1 MKLKLF
7 GRFALSKNRSEIV
20 PVSLRR
26 GQALLAYLASR
37 ETRRESRE
45 VLLDM
50 LWPDRFKEQ
59 AQASLRQ
66 VVFELKALAPDDA
79 PILLTSRNDVALGP
93 AIVEC
98 DLWSFEER
106 TAANQIEDAEFL
118 LGLYSGPFL
127 DGPPLATEPFQ
138 QWTAI
143 QRSRLENQ
151 LETSILNVTA
161 ENTGPADMERSVRLL
176 AKLMELCPMCFQ
188 ALWRLME
195 LSATS
200 GDPATAVRYY
210 EHFARRL
217 KLEFN
222 EAPPPELSDFNTSLK
237 AAPRQSIARYAP
249 QRQLAFTHKNP
260 WTRARS
266 DAPVVAV
273 LPFRYAGTR
282 SDSAALANAVCEDI
296 TLMLSGCRWLSVLS
310 RSATHNVRSDGDFIP
325 RDFARLTGA
334 NHLVY
339 GTITDRA
346 DSLSLSIELADAET
360 GYITWAKRYDA
371 TGQDLLSWAGEVCPM
386 IVSAL
391 DPALAESEHQALR
404 KPALAATGSLI
415 AYQHLVIGYR
425 HYHAAQWQQAIA
437 AFQNAVDEDAT
448 YAHAHAMISVNRY
461 MDAQITRNRG
471 FDGELEMAEHS
482 ARRALEIDPSEA
494 KANIGL
500 GQIMDWRGNHTESM
514 GYIERAV
521 MLNPSFAHA
530 STARSYHAVMTGSFE
545 AAKAYIQNA
554 MRLRVGDA
562 GLGFCLPSKALADLH
577 LGNFKDALQTAHWAM
592 RLKPDFWLTRL
603 VLAASLHAAGDFES
617 AASLVNDLK
626 RDYAG
631 LNADE
636 FASWFPYANPHD
648 GDAITKALVKSGW
661 C

>member
-7 GRFALSKNRSEIV
+7 GGFALTKNRSEIV

-26 GQALLAYLASR
+26 GQALMAYLASR
-37 ETRRESRE
+37 ETRRENRE

-79 PILLTSRNDVALGP
+79 SILLTSRNEVALGP
-93 AIVEC
+93 AIKDC

-118 LGLYSGPFL
+118 LGLYAGPFL

-151 LETSILNVTA
+151 LETSILNATA
-161 ENTGPADMERSVRLL
+161 ENSSPADMERSVRLL
-176 AKLMELCPMCFQ
+176 AKLVELCPMCFQ

-200 GDPATAVRYY
+200 GNPATAVRYY

-222 EAPPPELSDFNTSLK
+222 EAPPPEFSDFNTSLK
-237 AAPRQSIARYAP
+237 AAPRQGIAPYAP

-260 WTRARS
+260 WTRTRS

-273 LPFRYAGTR
+273 LPFRYVGTCG
-282 SDSAALANAVCEDI
+282 DSAALANAVCEDI

-310 RSATHNVRSDGDFIP
+310 RSATHNVRSDGNFIP

-339 GTITDRA
+339 GTIIDRA
-346 DSLSLSIELADAET
+346 DSLSLSVELADAET

-415 AYQHLVIGYR
+415 AYQHLVMGYR
-425 HYHAAQWQQAIA
+425 HYYSAHWTPALA
-437 AFQNAVDEDAT
+437 AFQHAIEDDAT
-448 YAHAHAMISVNRY
+448 YAHAHAMLATTSY
-461 MDAQITRNRG
+461 MSAQVVRDSG
-471 FDGELEMAEHS
+471 FDEALKKAEQS

-494 KANIGL
+494 KGIMAL
-500 GQIMDWRGNHTESM
+500 GQILDWQGHHDEST
-514 GYIERAV
+514 GYLERAV
-521 MLNPSFAHA
+521 VLNPSFAQA
-530 STARSYHAVMTGSFE
+530 SAARSYNAVMTGSFE
-545 AAKAYIQNA
+545 AAKTYFQTA

-562 GLGFCLPSKALADLH
+562 GLGFCLPSKALAEFH
-577 LGNFKDALQTAHWAM
+577 LGNFKEALQTAHWAM
-592 RLKPDFWLTRL
+592 RLTPDFWLTRL
-603 VLAASLHAAGDFES
+603 VLAASLHATEDLDS
-617 AASLVNDLK
+617 AVTMVHDLK

-636 FASWFPYANPHD
+636 FAAWFPYANPHD
-648 GDAITKALVKSGW
+648 GDAITKALVSSGW
-661 C
+661 R

>member
-1 MKLKLF
+1 MKLRLF
-7 GRFALSKNRSEIV
+7 GGFALAKNQSQII

-26 GQALLAYLASR
+26 GQALLAYLASK
-37 ETRRESRE
+37 ETRRENRE

-66 VVFELKALAPDDA
+66 VVFELKALAPQDA
-79 PILLTSRNDVALGP
+79 PILTTSRNEVVLGP
-93 AIVEC
+93 AIEEC

-151 LETSILNVTA
+151 LETSILNATA
-161 ENTGPADMERSVRLL
+161 ENSSPADMERSVRLL
-176 AKLMELCPMCFQ
+176 AKLVELCPMCFQ

-200 GDPATAVRYY
+200 GNPATAVRHY

-222 EAPPPELSDFNTSLK
+222 EAPPPELADFNASLK
-237 AAPRQSIARYAP
+237 AAPRQGIASYAL
-249 QRQLAFTHKNP
+249 QRQLAFVHKNP

-273 LPFRYAGTR
+273 LPFRYTGTR

-310 RSATHNVRSDGDFIP
+310 RSATYNVKNDESFIP

-346 DSLSLSIELADAET
+346 DSLSLTVELADAET

-371 TGQDLLSWAGEVCPM
+371 TGQDLLSWASEVCPM

-425 HYHAAQWQQAIA
+425 HYHAAQWQKAIA

-471 FDGELEMAEHS
+471 FEGELEKAEHS

-530 STARSYHAVMTGSFE
+530 STARSYHAVMVGSFE
-545 AAKAYIQNA
+545 AAKNYIQNA

-592 RLKPDFWLTRL
+592 RMTPDFWLTRL
-603 VLAASLHAAGDFES
+603 VLAASLYATGDFES
-617 AASLVNDLK
+617 AATLVNSLK
-626 RDYAG
+626 HDYAG
-631 LNADE
+631 LSADE
-636 FASWFPYANPHD
+636 FASWFPYENPRD
-648 GDAITKALVKSGW
+648 GERITSALVKSGW
-661 C
+661 R

>member
-1 MKLKLF
+1 MRLKLF
-7 GRFALSKNRSEIV
+7 GGFALTKNRSEIV

-26 GQALLAYLASR
+26 GQALLAYLASK

-66 VVFELKALAPDDA
+66 VVFELKTLSPPGK
-79 PILLTSRNDVALGP
+79 PILVTSRNDVAFGP
-93 AIVEC
+93 VIDDC
-98 DLWSFEER
+98 DLWSFEES
-106 TAANQIEDAEFL
+106 AAENQIDAAELL

-151 LETSILNVTA
+151 LETSILAATA
-161 ENTGPADMERSVRLL
+161 EYSNDAEVEKSLRLL
-176 AKLMELCPMCFQ
+176 ARLVELCPMCFQ
-188 ALWRLME
+188 ALYRLME
-195 LSATS
+195 LSATR
-200 GDPATAVRYY
+200 GNPAAAVRFYD
-210 EHFARRL
+210 HFARRL

-222 EAPPPELSDFNTSLK
+222 EAPPPELSDFCNTLK
-237 AAPRQSIARYAP
+237 TAPRQSVARYAP
-249 QRQLAFTHKNP
+249 ERQMAFIHKNP

-273 LPFRYAGTR
+273 LPFRYTGTR
-282 SDSAALANAVCEDI
+282 GESAALTNAVCEDI

-310 RSATHNVRSDGDFIP
+310 RSATHNIRSDEDFIP

-371 TGQDLLSWAGEVCPM
+371 TGQDLLTWAGEICPM

-391 DPALAESEHQALR
+391 DPALAESEYQALR

-415 AYQHLVIGYR
+415 AYQHLVMGYR
-425 HYHAAQWQQAIA
+425 HYNAAQWPQAIA
-437 AFQNAVDEDAT
+437 AFQRAIDDDAT
-448 YAHAHAMISVNRY
+448 YAHAHAMLSVTTY
-461 MDAQITRNRG
+461 MAAQISRDRG
-471 FDGELEMAEHS
+471 FDVELERAEHS

-500 GQIMDWRGNHTESM
+500 GQIMDWRGDHSESM
-514 GYIERAV
+514 GYLDRA
-521 MLNPSFAHA
+521 MALNPSFAHA
-530 STARSYHAVMTGSFE
+530 STARSYHAVMIGSFE
-545 AAKAYIQNA
+545 AAKTYIQTA

-562 GLGFCLPSKALADLH
+562 GLGFCLPSKALADFH
-577 LGNFKDALQTAHWAM
+577 LGNSKEALQTAHWAM
-592 RLKPDFWLTRL
+592 RLTPDLWLCRMA
-603 VLAASLHAAGDFES
+603 LAVALHANENFEPAGK
-617 AASLVNDLK
+617 LVDDLK

-636 FASWFPYANPHD
+636 FASWFPYANPSD
-648 GDAITKALVKSGW
+648 GDQITRALVQSGW
-661 C
+661 R

>member
-7 GRFALSKNRSEIV
+7 GGFALTKNRSEIV

-26 GQALLAYLASR
+26 GQALMAYLASR
-37 ETRRESRE
+37 ETRRENRE

-66 VVFELKALAPDDA
+66 VVFELKALAPDAA
-79 PILLTSRNDVALGP
+79 PLLLTSRHEVALGP
-93 AIVEC
+93 AIQEC

-106 TAANQIEDAEFL
+106 TAANQIDDAEFL
-118 LGLYSGPFL
+118 LRLYAGPFL

-151 LETSILNVTA
+151 LETSILNATA
-161 ENTGPADMERSVRLL
+161 ENSNPAEMERSVRLL
-176 AKLMELCPMCFQ
+176 AKLVELCPMCFQ

-200 GDPATAVRYY
+200 GNPATAVRYY

-217 KLEFN
+217 KLEFD
-222 EAPPPELSDFNTSLK
+222 EAPPPELSDFNASLK
-237 AAPRQSIARYAP
+237 AAPRQSIAPYAP
-249 QRQLAFTHKNP
+249 QRQLAFAHKNP

-282 SDSAALANAVCEDI
+282 GDSAALANAVCEDI

-310 RSATHNVRSDGDFIP
+310 RSATHNVRSDGNFIP

-404 KPALAATGSLI
+404 RPALAATGSLI
-415 AYQHLVIGYR
+415 AYQHLVMGYR
-425 HYHAAQWQQAIA
+425 HYNAAQWEQATA
-437 AFQNAVDEDAT
+437 AFQRAIDEDAT
-448 YAHAHAMISVNRY
+448 YAHAHAMVSMTRY
-461 MDAQITRNRG
+461 VCAQVTRDRG
-471 FDGELEMAEHS
+471 FDAELARAEHS

-494 KANIGL
+494 KANIGF
-500 GQIMDWRGNHTESM
+500 GQIMSWRGRYSESM
-514 GYIERAV
+514 GYLERAV
-521 MLNPSFAHA
+521 VLNPSFAHA
-530 STARSYHAVMTGSFE
+530 STARSYNAVMTGSYE
-545 AAKAYIQNA
+545 AAKTYIQTA
-554 MRLRVGDA
+554 LRLRVGDA

-577 LGNFKDALQTAHWAM
+577 LGNLNEALQTAHWAM
-592 RLKPDFWLTRL
+592 RLAPDFWLTRL
-603 VLAASLHAAGDFES
+603 VLAASLHAVGDFEP
-617 AASLVNDLK
+617 ATTLVNDLK

-636 FASWFPYANPHD
+636 FAAWFPYANPHD
-648 GDAITKALVKSGW
+648 GDAITKALVQSGW
-661 C
+661 R

>member
-7 GRFALSKNRSEIV
+7 GGFALARNRSEIV

-26 GQALLAYLASR
+26 GRALLAYLASK

-66 VVFELKALAPDDA
+66 VVFELKALAPEDQ
-79 PILLTSRNDVALGP
+79 PILVTSRNEVALGT
-93 AIVEC
+93 AIREC
-98 DLWSFEER
+98 DLWSFEEHK
-106 TAANQIEDAEFL
+106 AANQIDDAEFL
-118 LGLYSGPFL
+118 LELYAGPFL

-151 LETSILNVTA
+151 LETSILNVTT
-161 ENTGPADMERSVRLL
+161 ESSNPADMERSLRLL
-176 AKLMELCPMCFQ
+176 SKLVELCPMCFQ

-195 LSATS
+195 FSATS
-200 GDPATAVRYY
+200 GNPATAVRYY
-210 EHFARRL
+210 EYFARRL
-217 KLEFN
+217 KMEFN

-237 AAPRQSIARYAP
+237 AAPRQNIARYAP
-249 QRQLAFTHKNP
+249 QRQLAFTNKNP
-260 WTRARS
+260 WTRTRS

-310 RSATHNVRSDGDFIP
+310 RSATHNIRGDGNFIP

-346 DSLSLSIELADAET
+346 ESLSLSIELADAET

-404 KPALAATGSLI
+404 KPTLAATGSLI

-425 HYHAAQWQQAIA
+425 HYHAAQWTQAIA
-437 AFQNAVDEDAT
+437 AFQRAIDEDAT
-448 YAHAHAMISVNRY
+448 YAHAHAMLSVNRY
-461 MDAQITRNRG
+461 MDAQISRNR
-471 FDGELEMAEHS
+471 
-482 ARRALEIDPSEA
+482 
-494 KANIGL
+494 
-500 GQIMDWRGNHTESM
+500 
-514 GYIERAV
+514 
-521 MLNPSFAHA
+521 
-530 STARSYHAVMTGSFE
+530 SFE
-545 AAKAYIQNA
+545 AELERA
-554 MRLRVGDA
+554 
-562 GLGFCLPSKALADLH
+562 
-577 LGNFKDALQTAHWAM
+577 
-592 RLKPDFWLTRL
+592 
-603 VLAASLHAAGDFES
+603 
-617 AASLVNDLK
+617 
-626 RDYAG
+626 
-631 LNADE
+631 
-636 FASWFPYANPHD
+636 
-648 GDAITKALVKSGW
+648 
-661 C
+661 

>member
-7 GRFALSKNRSEIV
+7 GGFALSKNQSQII

-26 GQALLAYLASR
+26 GQALLAYLASK
-37 ETRRESRE
+37 ETRRENRE

-66 VVFELKALAPDDA
+66 VVFELKALAPHDA
-79 PILLTSRNDVALGP
+79 PILLTSRNDVALGH
-93 AIVEC
+93 AIKEC

-151 LETSILNVTA
+151 LETSIVNATVESA
-161 ENTGPADMERSVRLL
+161 SPADMERSVRLL
-176 AKLMELCPMCFQ
+176 AKLVELCPMCFQ

-195 LSATS
+195 LSAAS
-200 GDPATAVRYY
+200 GNPATAVRYY

-222 EAPPPELSDFNTSLK
+222 EAPPPELADFNASLK
-237 AAPRQSIARYAP
+237 AAPRQSAVSYAP
-249 QRQLAFTHKNP
+249 QRQLAFVHKNP

-273 LPFRYAGTR
+273 LPFRYTGTR
-282 SDSAALANAVCEDI
+282 GDSAALANAVCEDI

-310 RSATHNVRSDGDFIP
+310 RSATYNVKNDENFIP

-346 DSLSLSIELADAET
+346 DSLSLTVELADAET

-425 HYHAAQWQQAIA
+425 HYHAAQWQKAIA

-471 FDGELEMAEHS
+471 FDGELEKAEHS

-500 GQIMDWRGNHTESM
+500 GQIMDWRGNHAESM
-514 GYIERAV
+514 GYLDRAV
-521 MLNPSFAHA
+521 VLNPSFAHA
-530 STARSYHAVMTGSFE
+530 STARSYHSVMTGSFE
-545 AAKAYIQNA
+545 AAKTYIQNA

-562 GLGFCLPSKALADLH
+562 GLGFCLPSKTLADLH

-592 RLKPDFWLTRL
+592 RLTPDFWLARL
-603 VLAASLHAAGDFES
+603 VLAASLYATGDLHS
-617 AASLVNDLK
+617 AEMLVNDLK
-626 RDYAG
+626 RDYSG

-636 FASWFPYANPHD
+636 FAAWFPYANPHD
-648 GDAITKALVKSGW
+648 GGAITKALVNSGW
-661 C
+661 R

>member
-7 GRFALSKNRSEIV
+7 GGFALKENRSEMV

-66 VVFELKALAPDDA
+66 VIFELKALAPADA
-79 PILLTSRNDVALGP
+79 PVLLTSRNDVALGP
-93 AIVEC
+93 AIEEC

-151 LETSILNVTA
+151 LETSILNATG
-161 ENTGPADMERSVRLL
+161 ENPSPADMERSVRLL
-176 AKLMELCPMCFQ
+176 AKLVELCPMCFQ

-210 EHFARRL
+210 EHFTRRL

-222 EAPPPELSDFNTSLK
+222 EAPPPELSDFYTSLK
-237 AAPRQSIARYAP
+237 AAPRQGIAPYAP
-249 QRQLAFTHKNP
+249 KRQLAFVHKNP
-260 WTRARS
+260 WMRARS

-282 SDSAALANAVCEDI
+282 SDCAALANAVCEDI

-346 DSLSLSIELADAET
+346 DSLSLSVELADAET

-386 IVSAL
+386 IVAAL

-404 KPALAATGSLI
+404 KPTLAATDCLI
-415 AYQHLVIGYR
+415 AYQYLVIGYR

-437 AFQNAVDEDAT
+437 AFQNAVNEDAT

-461 MDAQITRNRG
+461 MDAQISRNPG
-471 FDGELEMAEHS
+471 FDGELEKAEHS

-500 GQIMDWRGNHTESM
+500 GQIMDWRGRHSESM
-514 GYIERAV
+514 GYLERAV
-521 MLNPSFAHA
+521 VLNPSFAHA
-530 STARSYHAVMTGSFE
+530 STARSYHAVMTDSFE
-545 AAKAYIQNA
+545 SAKTHIQNA

-592 RLKPDFWLTRL
+592 RLTPDFWLTRL

-617 AASLVNDLK
+617 AASLVHDLK

-636 FASWFPYANPHD
+636 FAAWFPYANPRD
-648 GDAITKALVKSGW
+648 GVAITKSLVQSGW
-661 C
+661 H

>member
-1 MKLKLF
+1 MKLRFF
-7 GRFALSKNRSEIV
+7 GGFALAKNQSEII

-26 GQALLAYLASR
+26 GQALLAYLASK
-37 ETRRESRE
+37 ETRRENRE

-50 LWPDRFKEQ
+50 MWPDRFKEQ

-66 VVFELKALAPDDA
+66 VVFELKALAPQHA
-79 PILLTSRNDVALGP
+79 PILITSRNEVALGP
-93 AIVEC
+93 AIKES

-106 TAANQIEDAEFL
+106 IAAHQIEDAEFL
-118 LGLYSGPFL
+118 LGLYAGPFL

-138 QWTAI
+138 QWTTI

-151 LETSILNVTA
+151 LETSILNATA
-161 ENTGPADMERSVRLL
+161 ESASPADMERSVRLL
-176 AKLMELCPMCFQ
+176 AKLVELCPMCFQ

-222 EAPPPELSDFNTSLK
+222 EAPPPELSDFNASLK
-237 AAPRQSIARYAP
+237 AAPRQNIAPYAP
-249 QRQLAFTHKNP
+249 QRQLAFAHKNP
-260 WTRARS
+260 WARARS

-282 SDSAALANAVCEDI
+282 GDSAALANAVCEDI

-310 RSATHNVRSDGDFIP
+310 RSATYNVNNDESFIP
-325 RDFARLTGA
+325 RDFARLTGV

-346 DSLSLSIELADAET
+346 DSLSLTVELADAET

-371 TGQDLLSWAGEVCPM
+371 TGRDLLSWAAEVCPM

-425 HYHAAQWQQAIA
+425 HYHAAQWQKAIV

-461 MDAQITRNRG
+461 MHAQITRNRG
-471 FDGELEMAEHS
+471 FDGELEMAEQS

-500 GQIMDWRGNHTESM
+500 GQIMDWRGHHSESM
-514 GYIERAV
+514 GYLERAV
-521 MLNPSFAHA
+521 VLNPSFAHA

-545 AAKAYIQNA
+545 SAKTYIQNA

-562 GLGFCLPSKALADLH
+562 GLGSCLPSKALADLH
-577 LGNFKDALQTAHWAM
+577 LGNFREALQTAHWAM
-592 RLKPDFWLTRL
+592 RLTPDFWLTRL
-603 VLAASLHAAGDFES
+603 VLAASLHAAGDFEP
-617 AASLVNDLK
+617 AATLVHNLK
-626 RDYAG
+626 RDYAD

-636 FASWFPYANPHD
+636 FASWFPYANSRD
-648 GDAITKALVKSGW
+648 GEAITKALVQSGW
-661 C
+661 H

>member
-7 GRFALSKNRSEIV
+7 GGFALAKNRSEIV

-93 AIVEC
+93 AIKEC
-98 DLWSFEER
+98 DLWSFEEHA
-106 TAANQIEDAEFL
+106 AANQIEDAEFL
-118 LGLYSGPFL
+118 LGLYTGPFL

-151 LETSILNVTA
+151 LETSILNATA
-161 ENTGPADMERSVRLL
+161 EISNPADMERNLQLL
-176 AKLMELCPMCFQ
+176 AKLVELCPMCFQ

-200 GDPATAVRYY
+200 GNPATAVRYY
-210 EHFARRL
+210 EYFARRL

-222 EAPPPELSDFNTSLK
+222 EAPPPELSDFNSSLK
-237 AAPRQSIARYAP
+237 AAPRQGIAPFAP
-249 QRQLAFTHKNP
+249 QRQLAFANKNP

-273 LPFRYAGTR
+273 LPFRYTGTR

-310 RSATHNVRSDGDFIP
+310 RSATHNVRSDADFIP

-346 DSLSLSIELADAET
+346 ESLSLSIELADAET

-371 TGQDLLSWAGEVCPM
+371 TGQDLLSWASEVCPM

-415 AYQHLVIGYR
+415 AYQHLVMGYR
-425 HYHAAQWQQAIA
+425 HYHSAQWAQAIA
-437 AFQNAVDEDAT
+437 AFQSAIDEDAT
-448 YAHAHAMISVNRY
+448 YAHAHAMLSVTSYMAAQVTRKNRSF
-461 MDAQITRNRG
+461 DA
-471 FDGELEMAEHS
+471 ELERAEHS

-500 GQIMDWRGNHTESM
+500 GQIMDWRGNHAESM

-545 AAKAYIQNA
+545 AAKTYIQMLCA
-554 MRLRVGDA
+554 CGWVMRAWVFACRQRP
-562 GLGFCLPSKALADLH
+562 LPIFTWEISR
-577 LGNFKDALQTAHWAM
+577 M
-592 RLKPDFWLTRL
+592 RCKPPIGPC
-603 VLAASLHAAGDFES
+603 AS
-617 AASLVNDLK
+617 
-626 RDYAG
+626 RR
-631 LNADE
+631 
-636 FASWFPYANPHD
+636 
-648 GDAITKALVKSGW
+648 ISG
-661 C
+661 

>member
-1 MKLKLF
+1 M
-7 GRFALSKNRSEIV
+7 
-20 PVSLRR
+20 
-26 GQALLAYLASR
+26 
-37 ETRRESRE
+37 
-45 VLLDM
+45 
-50 LWPDRFKEQ
+50 
-59 AQASLRQ
+59 
-66 VVFELKALAPDDA
+66 
-79 PILLTSRNDVALGP
+79 ALGP
-93 AIVEC
+93 AIKEC

-127 DGPPLATEPFQ
+127 MARRLATEPFQ

-151 LETSILNVTA
+151 LETSILNATA
-161 ENTGPADMERSVRLL
+161 ENSSPAEMERSVRLL
-176 AKLMELCPMCFQ
+176 AKLVELCPMCFQ

-217 KLEFN
+217 KLEFD
-222 EAPPPELSDFNTSLK
+222 EAPPPELSDFNSTLK
-237 AAPRQSIARYAP
+237 AAPRQGIAPYAP
-249 QRQLAFTHKNP
+249 QRQLAFAQKNP

-282 SDSAALANAVCEDI
+282 GDSAALANAVCEDI

-310 RSATHNVRSDGDFIP
+310 RSATHNVRSDGNFIP

-404 KPALAATGSLI
+404 RPALAATGSLI
-415 AYQHLVIGYR
+415 AYQHLVMGYR
-425 HYHAAQWQQAIA
+425 HYNAAQWEQATA
-437 AFQNAVDEDAT
+437 AFQRAIDEDAT
-448 YAHAHAMISVNRY
+448 YAHAHAMVSMTRY
-461 MDAQITRNRG
+461 VCAQVTRDRG
-471 FDGELEMAEHS
+471 FDAELARAEHS

-494 KANIGL
+494 KANIGF
-500 GQIMDWRGNHTESM
+500 GQIMSWRGRYSESM
-514 GYIERAV
+514 GYLERAV
-521 MLNPSFAHA
+521 VLNPSFAHA
-530 STARSYHAVMTGSFE
+530 STARSYNAVMTGSYE
-545 AAKAYIQNA
+545 AAKTYIQTA
-554 MRLRVGDA
+554 LRLRVGDA

-577 LGNFKDALQTAHWAM
+577 LGNLNEALQTAHWAM
-592 RLKPDFWLTRL
+592 RLAPDFWLTRL
-603 VLAASLHAAGDFES
+603 VLAASLHAVGDFEP
-617 AASLVNDLK
+617 AATLVNDLK

-636 FASWFPYANPHD
+636 FASWFPYANPRD
-648 GDAITKALVKSGW
+648 GEAITKALVQSGW
-661 C
+661 H